1 MGNILLGVANSSYV
15 TLTNYAGYGYSFTEN
30 LDKVDIRTKGGTLF
44 SYVTPA
50 STSQS
55 FKIPLSFVNSSD
67 RSQINSWFVTATD
80 LRYIEDDDFPNSYY
94 SVRIVG
100 NTNPFNKFL
109 QPFFRQYYEGEI
121 VIETT

>member
-1 MGNILLGVANSSYV
+1 MGNMLLGVANSSYV
-15 TLTNYAGYGYSFTEN
+15 TLTNYAGYGYTFTEN
-30 LDKVDIRTKGGTLF
+30 LDKIDIRTKGGTLF
-44 SYVTPA
+44 SYITPA
-50 STSQS
+50 STYQT

-67 RSQINSWFVTATD
+67 RSQINSWFTTATD
-80 LRYIEDDDFPNSYY
+80 LRYIEDDSFPNSYY

-100 NTNPFNKFL
+100 STNPFNKFL